1 MSGAHCGE
9 GFPEQSDIEY
19 DFQPRPIK
27 LRPPAG
33 PILKKEFR
41 DRFYTYCEQC
51 CHRWHHRQMQRWIP
65 SLRDKNAI
73 KVLPKRQISLEM
85 RDGKRDD
92 FWGLMVRERLSWPMV
107 STYIGLFNLPSI
119 VFFFLWIFY
128 WGHDSDLQNASVV
141 PIFSLTLTVA
151 FVGWIIQTH
160 DKGLRILP

>member
-1 MSGAHCGE
+1 
-9 GFPEQSDIEY
+9 
-19 DFQPRPIK
+19 
-27 LRPPAG
+27 
-33 PILKKEFR
+33 
-41 DRFYTYCEQC
+41 
-51 CHRWHHRQMQRWIP
+51 MQRWIP